1 MKAQGCLKKQRR
13 KDDIKNEVVRQ
24 RQPNIDA
31 RQCKADAGNN
41 KANRV
46 RKRQPPRDDGDKNCD
61 KE

>member
-1 MKAQGCLKKQRR
+1 MTSKTKSCVSVSP
-13 KDDIKNEVVRQ
+13 ISM
-24 RQPNIDA
+24 